1 MSSGREPVKLLTFI
15 NLFHVHV
22 EVSSLGHSYACRP
35 QSAELEGE
43 AKLWTVWETTY
54 IMAAL
59 DVVCC
64 WDYSWAEIWPI
75 NTIFIG
81 KCFACSTCRQL
92 NGTTAS
98 IILHIDICIRAVA
111 NFLVWGCWFSL
122 HTIISCVLCAIC
134 CILQIQ
140 MAKIWGCFS
149 TPKHPLVYGLVY
161 SNIYWSNTRD

>member
-1 MSSGREPVKLLTFI
+1 
-15 NLFHVHV
+15 
-22 EVSSLGHSYACRP
+22 
-35 QSAELEGE
+35 
-43 AKLWTVWETTY
+43 
-54 IMAAL
+54 MAAL

-111 NFLVWGCWFSL
+111 KFFSL
-122 HTIISCVLCAIC
+122 GVLIFTTHHNQLCAVRY
-134 CILQIQ
+134 LLHPSNTNG
-140 MAKIWGCFS
+140 KNLGVLH
-149 TPKHPLVYGLVY
+149 PKHPLVYGLVY
-161 SNIYWSNTRD
+161 SNIYCSNTRD